1 MQNFDFLNIKW
12 SFTVNWRARYFRKL
26 AKNYVHFFYFYRN
39 SCSGEICGPRA
50 SHHIV
55 PVVSAIVLLRYS
67 YIYILVCW
75 WTCILS
81 VRLFI
86 TWYMYIIT
94 GWLSKDTINI
104 TDKNLFFLS
113 YYYLLSLLEKCLLF
127 NVTNIFCTSWIQSF
141 PT

>member
-104 TDKNLFFLS
+104 TDKNLFFFS
-113 YYYLLSLLEKCLLF
+113 YYYLLRLLEKCLLF
-127 NVTNIFCTSWIQSF
+127 NVTNIFCKSWIQSF